1 MKSSAEWYAAVAK
14 DPQNAINAN
23 LSFLQKSMEL
33 YQHSLTSLLGGGV
46 AAEPVITED
55 KGDRRFKHE
64 GWEEQPAFNA
74 IKQSYL
80 LVSKWLRDQ
89 VQGVEGLDEHTA
101 EKVEFFTERYLDA
114 MSPTNFAATN
124 PAVIEKVIETKGAN
138 LVHGLKNMLED
149 LEAGKGEL
157 RIRMTDTSAF
167 ELGGNV
173 ATTPGKVVFQNR
185 MFQLIQ
191 YTPATDTVLKRPLL
205 VIPPWINKYYVMDLQ
220 PKNSLLK
227 WLVDQGHTVFVV
239 SWVNPDSSY
248 AETSFAD
255 YVTDGVI
262 AAVDAVEQATGESE
276 INMIGYC
283 IGGTLLATTLA
294 YMQAKGDQRV
304 KSATF
309 LTTMIDF
316 ASPGELGVFIDEEQ
330 ICGLE
335 KKMHESG
342 YLDGTQMAGT
352 FNLMRANDLIWS
364 FYINNYLLGND
375 PRPFDLLYWNSD
387 STRMPARMHAWYL
400 RNLYLENN
408 LCKPGGVTIDGVP
421 IDISKVDIP
430 VCFVSTVEDHIA
442 PWKSTCSGARLFSGD
457 VRFMLGGSGHIAGII
472 NPPAAGKYSY
482 RVTDR
487 LPEDVE
493 TWAAEAEVVDG
504 SWWPAWDRWVKAL
517 ADDQVAARQP
527 GDHGMPIIEDAP
539 GSYVKRTLNDIS
551 QTDAPVAST
560 ADERNEAAVPAS
572 EPVIADSSQP
582 APADD
587 LTAIKGIGP
596 KLADVLTNSGI
607 VSYAQLAEL
616 GSDGIR
622 EHLLSVDERY
632 ARYDT
637 TSWPEQARML
647 MP

>member
-1 MKSSAEWYAAVAK
+1 M
-14 DPQNAINAN
+14 
-23 LSFLQKSMEL
+23 
-33 YQHSLTSLLGGGV
+33 
-46 AAEPVITED
+46 
-55 KGDRRFKHE
+55 
-64 GWEEQPAFNA
+64 
-74 IKQSYL
+74 
-80 LVSKWLRDQ
+80 
-89 VQGVEGLDEHTA
+89 
-101 EKVEFFTERYLDA
+101 
-114 MSPTNFAATN
+114 
-124 PAVIEKVIETKGAN
+124 
-138 LVHGLKNMLED
+138 
-149 LEAGKGEL
+149 
-157 RIRMTDTSAF
+157 
-167 ELGGNV
+167 
-173 ATTPGKVVFQNR
+173 
-185 MFQLIQ
+185 
-191 YTPATDTVLKRPLL
+191 
-205 VIPPWINKYYVMDLQ
+205 
-220 PKNSLLK
+220 
-227 WLVDQGHTVFVV
+227 
-239 SWVNPDSSY
+239 
-248 AETSFAD
+248 
-255 YVTDGVI
+255 
-262 AAVDAVEQATGESE
+262 
-276 INMIGYC
+276 
-283 IGGTLLATTLA
+283 
-294 YMQAKGDQRV
+294 
-304 KSATF
+304 
-309 LTTMIDF
+309 
-316 ASPGELGVFIDEEQ
+316 
-330 ICGLE
+330 
-335 KKMHESG
+335 
-342 YLDGTQMAGT
+342 
-352 FNLMRANDLIWS
+352 
-364 FYINNYLLGND
+364 
-375 PRPFDLLYWNSD
+375 
-387 STRMPARMHAWYL
+387 
-400 RNLYLENN
+400 
-408 LCKPGGVTIDGVP
+408 
-421 IDISKVDIP
+421 
-430 VCFVSTVEDHIA
+430 EDHIA